1 MTKEQVGFWSGRH
14 SVMRRAW
21 VTDKRKNVQQGH
33 GRYCL
38 AAQENVIRCPG
49 KRLIANS
56 NLILC
61 WNPA

>member
-1 MTKEQVGFWSGRH
+1 LASGSERN
-14 SVMRRAW
+14 SVMRRASAA
-21 VTDKRKNVQQGH
+21 DKRKNVQQGH

-49 KRLIANS
+49 KMLIANS
-56 NLILC
+56 NMILC